1 LVPGRG
7 VYAVWAEL
15 TGYSEPM
22 PAMMNIGTRPTYNGS
37 SQTLE
42 VHIIGYE
49 GDLYGQD
56 VTVTFAERIRSEQ
69 PFDSPSALASQ
80 LQLDR
85 KACIR
90 ILNNLNK

>member
-1 LVPGRG
+1 
-7 VYAVWAEL
+7 
-15 TGYSEPM
+15 M

>member
-1 LVPGRG
+1 
-7 VYAVWAEL
+7 
-15 TGYSEPM
+15 M

-56 VTVTFAERIRSEQ
+56 ITVTFAERIRSV
-69 PFDSPSALASQ
+69 
-80 LQLDR
+80 DR